1 MIPNTLKGLDFD
13 LGDDV
18 NLLKNSIQE
27 FCNAEIAPLAQ
38 EIDKNNDF
46 PSHLWRKMG
55 DLGLLG
61 ITAEEKYG
69 GSGLGYTEHVVAME
83 EISKASASVGL
94 SYGAHSNLCVN
105 QITLNGT
112 EKQKE
117 KYLPKLISGEHVGA
131 LAMSEP
137 EAGSDVVSMKLKAK
151 RQGDEFCLDGTKM
164 WITNA
169 PNANTFVVY
178 AKTVDE
184 KHESNIDYYTELTGL
199 TSLLN
204 RYPHELSGG
213 EQQRVCITRALIRE
227 PDLLLMDE
235 PFSNLDSSIKSKIQS
250 EVYKILKKTNTTT
263 ILVTHDIKDT
273 FDISDKILVFKA
285 GIVQQYDQPEEMYCN
300 PVNCYCA
307 KILGDLNKIQIDGK
321 EFYVRPEKINIVE
334 KSEHKF
340 NIEKISFVGKEY
352 KIKGNLNGDDMY
364 FYNSDPIKNKDE
376 IFIDFNKNDLLEF
389 DKRCSNFFT
398 ENNQ

>member
-1 MIPNTLKGLDFD
+1 MYLNIENLVKFYNKENPLIKDLNFTVNKGEFVSFIGESGSGKTTFLKCLAGLE
-13 LGDDV
+13 GI
-18 NLLKNSIQE
+18 NSGKISL
-27 FCNAEIAPLAQ
+27 NDRVLN
-38 EIDKNNDF
+38 DKNTSVKPNLRKIGFIFQDYPLF
-46 PSHLWRKMG
+46 PHLNVIENLKINLEG
-55 DLGLLG
+55 
-61 ITAEEKYG
+61 KY
-69 GSGLGYTEHVVAME
+69 
-83 EISKASASVGL
+83 EI
-94 SYGAHSNLCVN
+94 NL
-105 QITLNGT
+105 
-112 EKQKE
+112 
-117 KYLPKLISGEHVGA
+117 
-131 LAMSEP
+131 
-137 EAGSDVVSMKLKAK
+137 
-151 RQGDEFCLDGTKM
+151 
-164 WITNA
+164 
-169 PNANTFVVY
+169 
-178 AKTVDE
+178 
-184 KHESNIDYYTELTGL
+184 DYYTELTGL
-199 TSLLN
+199 TNLLN

-213 EQQRVCITRALIRE
+213 EQQRVCIARALIRE

-334 KSEHKF
+334 KSEYKF
-340 NIEKISFVGKEY
+340 IIEKISFVGKEY